1 MGDGNTGVDAD
12 ISMNAM
18 ERARAMT
25 VKLTNYHD
33 GLAKEAARV
42 LVSEHLMD
50 TDGVQEILDN
60 TGRSGR
66 MIPALKTLAATGS
79 LSAAYLVA
87 YMNEETTFKV
97 KAGSTIKE
105 KTITGDRLI
114 DHLIMEP
121 LSRGDDVSRL
131 LPTDREWPM
140 HPDENVFND
149 TRAYR
154 TLPGSSMQDN
164 GNWIW
169 AEEVFENL
177 LKRSRTP
184 EDDLKTMGFD
194 AMGLLALVI
203 RCIPNNLLGADTRN
217 GIYHAVVGEMR
228 GKGTDH
234 ILHAMVSLAE
244 TLHAGDEDAA
254 DRIYDTV
261 ITMDD
266 ITENA
271 ELPVGFIVE
280 SIRSRE
286 NTSRVRYLDD
296 ALNAEQYV
304 AKGMYGS
311 QAKGYVWSI
320 DSMLGWSKNLET
332 MRERAQEGQW
342 YRLPPITRGMIAQGE
357 TVSRLIMSMPQ
368 SIYQLMNI
376 RQLGDTGYRSIPTG
390 FHLIRP
396 LDDKF
401 LTMEFGSTAAAYYPK
416 HRTKAE
422 YGREMAW
429 AEELLGC
436 GADAAYRWMVW
447 TVIQRLIEYMNPT
460 GIATAVPERQAR
472 AWVLE
477 GVPPVIMI
485 KPLVTKKPAKWGED
499 DGKSAQTVSLTED
512 MARDY
517 RRREHPERI
526 TVNVAGMFEDL
537 PRTWDGFQA
546 VMQKGET
553 GEPFRTL
560 RRILGGHISC
570 TTGSRPHRFPIP
582 SEKAALDVDKLERDL
597 PRFL

>member
-1 MGDGNTGVDAD
+1 MGDGSTGADAD
-12 ISMNAM
+12 MNAM

-25 VKLTNYHD
+25 VKLTNHHD
-33 GLAKEAARV
+33 GLAKEATKV

-60 TGRSGR
+60 TGRGGR

-87 YMNEETTFKV
+87 YMNEEITFKV
-97 KAGSTIKE
+97 KAGSTIKA
-105 KTITGDRLI
+105 KTITADRLI

-121 LSRGDDVSRL
+121 LSRGEDVSRL

-140 HPDENVFND
+140 HPDEDVFND

-194 AMGLLALVI
+194 AMGLLTLAI
-203 RCIPNNLLGADTRN
+203 RCIPNNLLGADTWN
-217 GIYHAVVGEMR
+217 DLYHAVVGEMR
-228 GKGTDH
+228 DKGTDH
-234 ILHAMVSLAE
+234 ILQAAVSLAKM
-244 TLHAGDEDAA
+244 LNSGDEDEA
-254 DRIYDTV
+254 DGIYDTV
-261 ITMDD
+261 ITLDD

-280 SIRSRE
+280 GIRSRE
-286 NTSRVRYLDD
+286 NTSRTRYLDD
-296 ALNAEQYV
+296 ALNAAQY
-304 AKGMYGS
+304 ATKGMYGS
-311 QAKGYVWSI
+311 QAEGSIRSI
-320 DSMLGWSKNLET
+320 DGMLGWSKNLET
-332 MRERAQEGQW
+332 MREHAQEGRW
-342 YRLPPITRGMIAQGE
+342 NRLPPITRDMIAQGE
-357 TVSRLIMSMPQ
+357 TVIRLITSMPQ

-376 RQLGDTGYRSIPTG
+376 RQLGDMGYRSIPTG

-396 LDDKF
+396 LDDTF

-429 AEELLGC
+429 AEELLGR

-460 GIATAVPERQAR
+460 SIATAVPERQAR
-472 AWVLE
+472 AWTLE

-485 KPLVTKKPAKWGED
+485 KPLVTRKPAKWGED

-517 RRREHPERI
+517 RRRDHPERI

-546 VMQKGET
+546 AMQEGET

-570 TTGSRPHRFPIP
+570 TTGFRPPRFPIP
-582 SEKAALDVDKLERDL
+582 SEKAALDVDRLERGI